1 MKRAIMRIVFM
12 IFYTALFGLF
22 TVSRGVAENEE
33 DVLLSSDAAPHISQD
48 SEASSASKPA
58 AKQDKISLDLKGMDI
73 VDVIKMISQRSG
85 FNIIIGKNV
94 SGKVT
99 MFLKDVDMWEA
110 FEIILSANN
119 LAYEIKGGII
129 YIMTDKDYELI
140 YGDKFKDQT
149 HFLSKTLKFAK
160 AQEVSKTITQV
171 KSNIGKVIVDETTN
185 TIVVDDTA
193 DKLKQIEALIED
205 LDKPIITK
213 VFDLKYAQADKL
225 STKLQ
230 ESITKGIGLIKID
243 ERTNKM
249 AITDY
254 PDKIAELGGIIEA
267 FDEKPL
273 QVRID
278 AQIVEISPEKD
289 EFKMGVDWDVWLSKN
304 LRMANPL
311 SLGNSNKL
319 SLGMAAAGISLGEKY
334 DSKGVLDLL
343 RTIGKTKILSSPSIM
358 AINNQEA
365 KILVGTKEAY
375 ITSSTS
381 QSGSGTSETAQTVN
395 FVDVGVKLYV
405 TPTVSRDGFVTMK
418 IKPEVSSAK
427 MTDLTSE
434 GKVTQVPIV
443 TTSEAETAVT
453 VKDGMTIVIAG
464 LKKDKKENEVKK
476 IPLLG
481 DIPILGAA
489 FRSVSSSL
497 NKTELVIFLTPR
509 IVRDEFSE
517 PKYVSLTKDN
527 DIMALVEEAEKG
539 YISRKYSAQNTDKD
553 SANLPLS
560 ARPLAV
566 SPAEGTIKDYSEYV
580 RSKIYSLM
588 SLMRIDPK
596 QRGRAVIAFVVS
608 SDGSLSGEPRVLS
621 TTSPALSQPAVNIV
635 KSAFPLPSLPK
646 ETNLDEMEFQ
656 LPVICE

>member
-1 MKRAIMRIVFM
+1 MKLTTVVIVSAIHFLVFS
-12 IFYTALFGLF
+12 GL
-22 TVSRGVAENEE
+22 VNLSLAAAENEQDE
-33 DVLLSSDAAPHISQD
+33 FLDNDSPYDTQSFGASFISR
-48 SEASSASKPA
+48 PP

-85 FNIIIGKNV
+85 YNIIIGKNV

-99 MFLKDVDMWEA
+99 MFLKDVDIWEA

-119 LAYEIKGGII
+119 LAYEMRGGII

-140 YGDKFKDQT
+140 YGDKFKDKK
-149 HFLSKTLKFAK
+149 HLLSRTLKFAK
-160 AQEVSKTITQV
+160 AQEVSKTITQM
-171 KSNIGKVIVDETTN
+171 KSSVGRVIVDEATN
-185 TIVVDDTA
+185 TIVIDDTTG
-193 DKLKQIEALIED
+193 KLKQIEALIEE
-205 LDKPIITK
+205 LDKPVITR
-213 VFDLKYAQADKL
+213 VFNLKYAQADKI
-225 STKLQ
+225 SAKLQ
-230 ESITKGIGLIKID
+230 ESVTKGIGLIKID

-254 PDKIAELGGIIEA
+254 PDRIAELGRIIEA

-278 AQIVEISPEKD
+278 AQIIEISPEKD

-319 SLGMAAAGISLGEKY
+319 SLGMATAGISLGEKY
-334 DSKGVLDLL
+334 DYKGVLDLL

-509 IVRDEFSE
+509 IVRDEFPS
-517 PKYVSLTKDN
+517 PKYVSLTKDD
-527 DIMALVEEAEKG
+527 DIMNLVKETERG
-539 YISRKYSAQNTDKD
+539 YISRGYSAQNMDRGIPNFP
-553 SANLPLS
+553 A
-560 ARPLAV
+560 
-566 SPAEGTIKDYSEYV
+566 SPAGGTAKDYSEYV
-580 RSKIYSLM
+580 RNKIYSLM
-588 SLMRIDPK
+588 NLMRTGPGQK
-596 QRGRAVIAFVVS
+596 GRVVISFVVS
-608 SDGSLSGEPRVLS
+608 SDGSLSGEPRVVS
-621 TTSPALSQPAVNIV
+621 TTSPALSQPVLNIV
-635 KSAFPLPSLPK
+635 KSAFPFPSLPEEANRTK
-646 ETNLDEMEFQ
+646 MEFQ
-656 LPVICE
+656 LPIVYD